1 MSVLLM
7 NQDLQLYRLVI
18 EDMTDLC
25 WDLVLLLPPGGPLLL
40 TVDLRPGTAL
50 QLQVPPLLEI
60 KHAQSDTE
68 DPFVMCVIEKRLYN
82 EVFG

>member
-1 MSVLLM
+1 M
-7 NQDLQLYRLVI
+7 NQDSLLYRLVI
-18 EDMTDLC
+18 EDMTVLC

-40 TVDLRPGTAL
+40 TMDLMPGTAL
-50 QLQVPPLLEI
+50 LLQVSPLLKI

-68 DPFVMCVIEKRLYN
+68 DPFVVYVIEKRLYN